1 VTRVRRRERS
11 QLLILWI
18 RLQHENSYY
27 ELLYIYVVRVHRF
40 FVAGIAGNDKVE
52 VETVEQKVCS
62 NCILL
67 CYFVI
72 LFVNLDSVSCVNLQP
87 GVCVKKEE

>member
-1 VTRVRRRERS
+1 MT
-11 QLLILWI
+11 
-18 RLQHENSYY
+18 

-52 VETVEQKVCS
+52 METVEQKVCS

-72 LFVNLDSVSCVNLQP
+72 LFDLDSVSCVNLQP
-87 GVCVKKEE
+87 GVCVKKEQ